1 MNGSSGHV
9 NISKTGKAIIVILL
23 IIYTFITLIPFYFLL
38 IRSFVP
44 TSQSTQVH
52 IWFPKLPK
60 VNLDITYGS
69 LSTYYNLD
77 TKKFNNHFRIND
89 YVNPNYDMRKVAKKY
104 NIPLDAIKQ
113 YIRPYIRYR
122 GFYALLNEPRFSRSL
137 IVTVILAISSLI
149 VGGFLGVCT
158 GSVLARL
165 RKKWHRVI
173 YNLYVLQ
180 VIIPPIM
187 IILPLYILLGIKL
200 NLKNTYFSLFLLY
213 IQGGAVSTMLFT
225 SYIGAI
231 PYELKES
238 LDLDGGSRLL
248 YLFKIIF
255 PLSKTPL
262 ATYMAIYFPQ
272 FWNNLLYGR
281 VFLDQDHLTLIPLI
295 DSFQGTFTTN
305 FQAIYAGL
313 FVSLVPVL
321 VLYIAFRKLFIRA
334 ALAGA
339 LKS

>member
-1 MNGSSGHV
+1 MENSGHV
-9 NISKTGKAIIVILL
+9 RINKTGKTIIVIVLT
-23 IIYTFITLIPFYFLL
+23 IYTFITIIPFYFLI

-44 TSQSTQVH
+44 TSQSNEAH

-60 VNLDITYGS
+60 VNLDITYGG
-69 LSTYYNLD
+69 LGTYYSLD
-77 TKKFNNHFRIND
+77 AKKFNSHFGIND
-89 YVNPNYDMRKVAKKY
+89 YVNPNYTMKKVAKKY
-104 NIPLDAIKQ
+104 NIKIDDIKK

-122 GFYALLNEPRFSRSL
+122 GFYALLNEPRFLRSL
-137 IVTVILAISSLI
+137 IATVILAVSSLI

-165 RKKWHRVI
+165 QKRWHRVI

-187 IILPLYILLGIKL
+187 IILPLYILLGIKM

-213 IQGGAVSTMLFT
+213 IEGGAVSTMLFT

-231 PYELKES
+231 PAELKES
-238 LDLDGGSRLL
+238 VDLDGGSRLL
-248 YLFKIIF
+248 YLFRIVF
-255 PLSKTPL
+255 PLAKTPL

-272 FWNNLLYGR
+272 FWNNLLLGR
-281 VFLDQDHLTLIPLI
+281 VFLSQDRLTLIPLI

-305 FQAIYAGL
+305 FQAVYAGL
-313 FVSLVPVL
+313 FISLVPVL
-321 VLYIAFRKLFIRA
+321 VLYIGFRKLFIRA

-339 LKS
+339 LKG

>member
-1 MNGSSGHV
+1 MGETSHI
-9 NISKTGKAIIVILL
+9 NIGRTGKAVIIILL
-23 IIYTFITLIPFYFLL
+23 TIYTIITIIPFYFLL

-44 TSQSTQVH
+44 TSQSTQAH

-60 VNLDITYGS
+60 VNLDITYGG
-69 LSTYYNLD
+69 LSSYYNLD
-77 TKKFNNHFRIND
+77 INKFNKHFGIDD
-89 YVNPNYDMRKVAKKY
+89 YINPNYSMKKIAKKY
-104 NIPLDAIKQ
+104 HISPEAIKQ
-113 YIRPYIRYR
+113 YIRPYIRYK
-122 GFYALLNEPRFSRSL
+122 GFYALLNEPRFLRSL
-137 IVTVILAISSLI
+137 IATVILSISSLI

-158 GSVLARL
+158 GSVLAKL

-231 PYELKES
+231 PSELKES
-238 LDLDGGSRLL
+238 VDLDGGSRLT

-272 FWNNLLYGR
+272 FWNNLLFGR

-305 FQAIYAGL
+305 FQAVYAGL
-313 FVSLVPVL
+313 LVSLVPVL
-321 VLYIAFRKLFIRA
+321 ILYIAFRKLFIRA